1 VGLIVEPRGPLPLGG
16 PYKAKSIG
24 IHWESMFTR
33 SRAGATDLAEQGRI
47 LARVAELIDA
57 GELRGIARE
66 TLSPINAANL
76 REAHRRIEAGS
87 SIGKLVLAGW

>member
-1 VGLIVEPRGPLPLGG
+1 MSLGS

-33 SRAGATDLAEQGRI
+33 SRTGAADLAEQGWI
-47 LARVAELIDA
+47 LARVAGLIDA
-57 GELRGIARE
+57 GGLRGIARE
-66 TLSPINAANL
+66 TLSPINARNL
-76 REAHRRIEAGS
+76 REAHRRIEAGR